1 VFRRAVA
8 GSHDLD
14 LGDKLRLLTI
24 ERAVVSRLHVQPRAA
39 REVRRDFD
47 LRRARLVGC
56 NVLWRLRVAA
66 VSSRVIS
73 FVMAGTSVFGTSITA

>member
-1 VFRRAVA
+1 MFRRAVA

-47 LRRARLVGC
+47 LRRARLVG
-56 NVLWRLRVAA
+56 VLWRLRVAA

-73 FVMAGTSVFGTSITA
+73 FVMAGTSAFGTSITA